1 MGKKNKVALM
11 LVITLL
17 FNIFYTSNVFATNL
31 NTNILSVLK
40 INSMITDINS
50 VVNLSANDE
59 VELDI
64 KYTNSNKNIQAGDEV
79 NIDLP
84 LNFKNVKIA
93 YGGKE
98 RQDSVYNGL
107 KLLDEKCD
115 VVLIHDG
122 ARPFVSDKIIDKSIE
137 EAKEHKAIVVG
148 VPVKDTIKVID
159 NDKNIVDT
167 PNRSVLWAVQTP
179 QTFDYN
185 ILIDAYKD
193 AFKNKFYGTDDAM
206 LVERIGYKVKM
217 LEGSYNN
224 IKITTQEDLNIGSQ
238 ILRVQD

>member
-1 MGKKNKVALM
+1 MNGVVIVAAGTGSRMNMGINKQFIKLEGKEIIAYT
-11 LVITLL
+11 IEK
-17 FNIFYTSNVFATNL
+17 FYN
-31 NTNILSVLK
+31 
-40 INSMITDINS
+40 
-50 VVNLSANDE
+50 
-59 VELDI
+59 
-64 KYTNSNKNIQAGDEV
+64 NSNIEDIVVVVKEDESDFFKKE
-79 NIDLP
+79 ILDKY
-84 LNFKNVKIA
+84 NFKNIKIA

-107 KLLDEKCD
+107 KLLDKKCH

-122 ARPFVSDKIIDKSIE
+122 ARPFVSDKIIDNCIK
-137 EAKEHKAIVVG
+137 EAKNHKAVVVG

-159 NDKNIVDT
+159 KDKYIVDT

-193 AFKNKFYGTDDAM
+193 AFKNGFYGTDDAM

-217 LEGSYNN
+217 VEGSYNN

-238 ILRVQD
+238 ILSVQD

>member
-1 MGKKNKVALM
+1 MNGVVIVAAGTGSRMNMGINKQFIKLEGKEIIAYT
-11 LVITLL
+11 IEK
-17 FNIFYTSNVFATNL
+17 FYN
-31 NTNILSVLK
+31 
-40 INSMITDINS
+40 
-50 VVNLSANDE
+50 
-59 VELDI
+59 
-64 KYTNSNKNIQAGDEV
+64 NSNIEDIVVVVKEDESEFLKKE
-79 NIDLP
+79 ILDKY
-84 LNFKNVKIA
+84 NFKNIKIA

-185 ILIDAYKD
+185 ILIHAYKD

-224 IKITTQEDLNIGSQ
+224 IKITTQEDLNVGSQ

>member
-1 MGKKNKVALM
+1 MNGVVIVAAGTGSRMNMGINKQFIKLEGKEIIAYT
-11 LVITLL
+11 IEK
-17 FNIFYTSNVFATNL
+17 FYN
-31 NTNILSVLK
+31 
-40 INSMITDINS
+40 
-50 VVNLSANDE
+50 
-59 VELDI
+59 
-64 KYTNSNKNIQAGDEV
+64 NSNIEDIVVVVKEDESEFFKKE
-79 NIDLP
+79 ILDKY
-84 LNFKNVKIA
+84 NFKNVKIA

-115 VVLIHDG
+115 VLLIHVG